1 MSELMYVIKCFT
13 LAVLVTIFM
22 QVKVGTETIED
33 QAENWIRTSNVSL
46 YLQSVSGGAVL
57 AIKNAS
63 KAATEFVAKKL
74 GTSGVQSNLQ
84 KASRLDFEL
93 KRSNAVE
100 AAPKKTGAATNS
112 SDDQEP

>member
-1 MSELMYVIKCFT
+1 MSELVYVIKCFS

-22 QVKVGTETIED
+22 QVKVGKETIED

-74 GTSGVQSNLQ
+74 GTNVQSNLQ
-84 KASRLDFEL
+84 KASRLNFEL
-93 KRSNAVE
+93 KRSNAIETVP
-100 AAPKKTGAATNS
+100 PKAGINDTNAS
-112 SDDQEP
+112 EDLEP